1 MTRLGWMAI
10 SAVALLFVATLAIAV
25 LAFPVPRF
33 PEPTGPFHIGTRTY
47 HWVDTSRPE
56 PFTTDPDDHR
66 ELMAQVWYPSDVTL
80 ASPAVPYIDHH
91 EVTDVW
97 AGRFHVPA
105 LLLSNIRRAPTH
117 AVADARPAAG
127 RFPVLVNPAGLGAF
141 RNSSLFW
148 IEDVTSHGYVVVTL
162 DQPGTAAATV
172 FPDGR
177 VIPLMADRTL
187 FDQYMPLA
195 LSRASDQSPV
205 MHGVPLPGGVIPF
218 LAHDLRFALSQLAVL
233 DQEDV
238 LLAGHLDTTRA
249 GVFGM
254 SLGGYSG
261 PEACRQDARF
271 RACLAVDAGQTVS
284 VAMSGLTQPVLI
296 MSRDAD
302 VMRQERAGS
311 GGWPE
316 HEIAHTLGDERAVF
330 QHARADAY
338 FLTMNTMYHVNW
350 TDAPILTPLMSWL
363 GLTGP
368 IDPYRGFAATNAYT
382 VAFFDRYLKAQ
393 RSTLLDDPT
402 SDWPEVKV
410 ERREATVA
418 EKR

>member
-1 MTRLGWMAI
+1 MTRLRVTAI
-10 SAVALLFVATLAIAV
+10 SALVLFVAVALAIAAV
-25 LAFPVPRF
+25 GFPVPRF
-33 PEPTGPFHIGTRTY
+33 AEPTGPFHIGTRTY

-56 PFTTDPDDHR
+56 PFTADPNDRR
-66 ELMAQVWYPSDVTL
+66 EFMAQVFYPADVAL
-80 ASPAVPYIDHH
+80 GSPTVPYIDHH

-97 AGRFHVPA
+97 AARFHVPTF
-105 LLLSNIRRAPTH
+105 LLSNIRSAPTH

-127 RFPVLVNPAGLGAF
+127 RFPVLINPTGLGAF

-187 FDQYMPLA
+187 FDQYMPPA

-218 LAHDLRFALSQLAVL
+218 LAHDLRFALSQVAVL
-233 DQEDV
+233 DQDDV
-238 LLAGHLDTTRA
+238 LLASHLDTTQA

-271 RACLAVDAGQTVS
+271 RACLAVDAGQTSS
-284 VAMSGLTQPVLI
+284 VARSGLLQPVLI
-296 MSRDAD
+296 MSRDAE
-302 VMRQERAGS
+302 VMRQERVRG
-311 GGWPE
+311 GGWSE
-316 HEIAHTLGDERAVF
+316 EEIAHTLGDERAMYL
-330 QHARADAY
+330 HARADAY
-338 FLTMNTMYHVNW
+338 FLTMNSMYHVNW

-368 IDPYRGFAATNAYT
+368 INPYRGFAATNAYT

-393 RSTLLDDPT
+393 RPALLDGST
-402 SDWPEVKV
+402 SDWPEVKL
-410 ERREATVA
+410 ERREAGVA
-418 EKR
+418 VQW